1 MTFPIIRRPVFK
13 VAAADLENRLLFS
26 SHLSKSVAFQQVAA
40 PKLAAREA
48 LAVREVAATQPVA
61 QS

>member
-1 MTFPIIRRPVFK
+1 MSWATWR
-13 VAAADLENRLLFS
+13 AG
-26 SHLSKSVAFQQVAA
+26 QVAA